1 MKITPFAL
9 ITPLVLIAGIACAN
23 PVFAHN
29 LTKISNDDPFRH
41 HDSITYDFSGYHF
54 NDAQG
59 SALNEVFTTDFLP
72 FILVTGVSW
81 DVNLTTIG
89 ASWASE
95 ATINIAGLFHINVSD
110 DANPVTNQNYTSNG
124 VFEFSDNGIDDIE
137 NFGAPQLFNIE
148 FFESF
153 VDNGGT
159 GDAFFE
165 AGSTITF
172 HGKFLPTPG
181 TLAIFVFGGLAAT
194 RRRR

>member
-1 MKITPFAL
+1 MKTPPFTLIAL
-9 ITPLVLIAGIACAN
+9 TAGIACAN
-23 PVFAHN
+23 PVSAPDQSE
-29 LTKISNDDPFRH
+29 LSTNDPYRH
-41 HDSITYDFSGYHF
+41 HDSVTYDFSNYHF

-59 SALNEVFTTDFLP
+59 SALNDVFITDFSP

-81 DVNLTTIG
+81 NVNLTTIG

-95 ATINIAGLFHINVSD
+95 ATIDIAGLFQVNVSD
-110 DANPVTNQNYTSNG
+110 DAFPVTNQNYTSNG

-137 NFGAPQLFNIE
+137 NFGAPQLFDFE

-159 GDAFFE
+159 GDAYFGP
-165 AGSTITF
+165 GSTITF

-181 TLAIFVFGGLAAT
+181 TLAIFGLGGLAAT